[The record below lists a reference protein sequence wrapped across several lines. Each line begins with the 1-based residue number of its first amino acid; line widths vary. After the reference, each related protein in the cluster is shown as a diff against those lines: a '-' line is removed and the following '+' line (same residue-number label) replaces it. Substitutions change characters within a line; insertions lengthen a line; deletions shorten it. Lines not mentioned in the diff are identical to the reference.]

1 MKIISEQLIRS
12 LNISPKECVAWVKES
27 FSIKNLAQLP
37 AKISVHPADTD
48 FFTSMPCLL
57 PPPYRKGEELG
68 ISSLSRQY
76 FGIKEVHRIEGA
88 VPSLGSDMML
98 YNAKSGELLALVDT
112 DWITTMRTG
121 AVAALSAKALR
132 KQNSTI
138 YGFVGLGNTARATM
152 LCILEQEPDK
162 DFKVKLLRYKEQAEL
177 FMDRFKDYKNVEF
190 EIVDDI
196 NELAR
201 DSDVFI
207 SCITSAKGLLV
218 EDESV
223 FRPGVTV
230 IPVHMRG
237 LQNCDTTF
245 DRVFG
250 DDTNHVK
257 GFKFFSQ
264 YKDYNEI
271 GEVLAG
277 RDPGRRSEN
286 QRIIDYNY
294 GLGLH
299 DVVFASKIY
308 EMLEGKN
315 VEEIEIRKE
324 TEKYWI

>member
-12 LNISPKECVAWVKES
+12 LGITPKECVTWIYES
-27 FSIKNLAQLP
+27 FNMKKDAQLP
-37 AKISVHPADTD
+37 AKISVHPADFD

-57 PPPYRKGEELG
+57 PATSKSGWG
-68 ISSLSRQY
+68 IEQY

-88 VPSLGSDMML
+88 VPSLGSDMLL
-98 YNAKSGELLALVDT
+98 YNAKNGELLALVDC

-121 AVAALSAKALR
+121 AVAAVSAKALR
-132 KQNSTI
+132 KDGANT
-138 YGFVGLGNTARATM
+138 YGIVGLGNTGRATL
-152 LCILEQEPDK
+152 LCILEAEPEK
-162 DFKVKLLRYKEQAEL
+162 HFKVKLLRYKDQAEL
-177 FMDRFKDYKNVEF
+177 FIERFKDYKNVVF

-196 NELAR
+196 NEIAR
-201 DSDVFI
+201 TADVFI
-207 SCITSAKGLLV
+207 SCITSANGLLV
-218 EDESV
+218 EDEKT
-223 FRPGVTV
+223 FQPGVTV

-250 DDTNHVK
+250 DDTDHVK
-257 GFKFFSQ
+257 GFKYFPQ

-277 RDPGRRSEN
+277 RDPGRKSQE

-294 GLGLH
+294 GLALH

-308 EMLEGKN
+308 ELVAEKD
-315 VEEIEIRKE
+315 VPSIKIIKE
-324 TEKYWI
+324 TEKFWV